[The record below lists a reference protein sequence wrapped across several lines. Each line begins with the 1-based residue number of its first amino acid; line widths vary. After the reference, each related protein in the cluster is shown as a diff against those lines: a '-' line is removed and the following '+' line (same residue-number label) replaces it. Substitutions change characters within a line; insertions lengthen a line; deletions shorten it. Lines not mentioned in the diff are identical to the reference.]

1 MRISFSLVLN
11 LNLTCFLNMHFI
23 KSCNLSLYRLLR
35 PLSFMEI
42 VSLSWRLYQ
51 LPVGVLMGWP
61 GFILTCAKCFSHFS
75 PVCFLPACPGRCD
88 STVRRK
94 EETD

>member
-11 LNLTCFLNMHFI
+11 LNLTCFLDMHFI

-42 VSLSWRLYQ
+42 VSLWSCWC
-51 LPVGVLMGWP
+51 VDGVARFYFDLCKM
-61 GFILTCAKCFSHFS
+61 FLTLFSC
-75 PVCFLPACPGRCD
+75 VLLACLSGQM
-88 STVRRK
+88 
-94 EETD
+94 